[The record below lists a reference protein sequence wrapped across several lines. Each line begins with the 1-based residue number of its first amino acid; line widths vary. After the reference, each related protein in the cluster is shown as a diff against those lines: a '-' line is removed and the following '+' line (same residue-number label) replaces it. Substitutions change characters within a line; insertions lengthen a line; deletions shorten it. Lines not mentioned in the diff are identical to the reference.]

1 ISRLCNGN
9 LTSRIMSV
17 PAALRTDGRS
27 GLRHRSLVELQSLKL
42 ILEATSSAGHC
53 KQSKR
58 AAGAVGISL
67 LSGADN
73 RPAPQGF
80 GAVRWRQSGSWRRQV
95 DELTDVGRGYSS
107 RRQHR
112 LMECSWSGQSDTSE
126 RAANTTEN
134 LQLRCHQR
142 CRLRLAGRLDAF
154 QLANA
159 AGSLTQSNSV
169 GVNLG

>member
-67 LSGADN
+67 LSAQTTGRLHRASV
-73 RPAPQGF
+73 PF
-80 GAVRWRQSGSWRRQV
+80 GG
-95 DELTDVGRGYSS
+95 GRGP
-107 RRQHR
+107 
-112 LMECSWSGQSDTSE
+112 
-126 RAANTTEN
+126 
-134 LQLRCHQR
+134 
-142 CRLRLAGRLDAF
+142 
-154 QLANA
+154 
-159 AGSLTQSNSV
+159 GSLTRANAPPIPQKTSSS
-169 GVNLG
+169 GAISGAGFGWQAGSTHSSSRMLPDR